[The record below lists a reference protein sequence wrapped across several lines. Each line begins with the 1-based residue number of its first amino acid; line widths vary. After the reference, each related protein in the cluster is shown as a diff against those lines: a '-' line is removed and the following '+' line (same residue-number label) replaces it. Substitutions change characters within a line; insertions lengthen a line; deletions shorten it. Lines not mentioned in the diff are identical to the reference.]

1 MASGRTTDAVRRP
14 LLLFVVTEDWY
25 FWSHRLPMAEA
36 AQTAGFDV
44 AVACRVDAHRAA
56 IEGRGI
62 RVMPLTRLRRSG
74 LNPLAEGRA
83 VVELVA
89 LYRRERPAVV
99 HHVAMKPVVYGALA
113 ARLTGVPGVVNAL
126 AGLGFVFTA
135 QSLKAR
141 LLRPVLSA
149 AFRLLLNQPGSR
161 LLVQNADD
169 AAAFARLVAPRR
181 IVLVPGSGVDVTAF
195 APTPERAGPPVALCV
210 ARLLWDKGIGELVEA
225 ARLLRDRGVP
235 LVVRIAGD
243 RDPANPR
250 CIPEA
255 TLDAWRAE
263 GVVELLGR
271 RDDIAALTAVAHI
284 AVLPSYREG
293 MPKSLLEAAA
303 CGRPLVTTDVPG
315 CRALVRDGV
324 TGLVVPARDA
334 GALADALARLA
345 QDGALRQRLG
355 AEARRE
361 AEEIY
366 STQAIGRAMVTLY
379 QQVLRRD
386 DP

>member
-1 MASGRTTDAVRRP
+1 MAPVGPRP

-36 AQTAGFDV
+36 AQAAGFDV

-62 RVMPLTRLRRSG
+62 RVLPLARLRRSG
-74 LNPLAEGRA
+74 LNPLAEARA
-83 VVELVA
+83 VAELA
-89 LYRRERPAVV
+89 TLYRRERPAVV

-113 ARLTGVPGVVNAL
+113 ARLAGVSGVVNAM

-135 QSLKAR
+135 TSLKAR

-149 AFRLLLNQPGSR
+149 AFRLLLNRPGSR

-169 AAAFARLVAPRR
+169 QAAFARLVAPRR
-181 IVLVPGSGVDVTAF
+181 IVLVPGSGVDVAAF
-195 APTPERAGPPVALCV
+195 APTPEPAAPPVVALCV

-225 ARLLRDRGVP
+225 ARLLRARGVP
-235 LVVRIAGD
+235 VVVRIAGD

-250 CIPEA
+250 CIPQA
-255 TLDAWRAE
+255 TLAAWQAE
-263 GVVELLGR
+263 GIVEFLGR
-271 RDDIAALTAVAHI
+271 RDDIAALTAAAHI

-303 CGRPLVTTDVPG
+303 CARPLVTTDVPG
-315 CRALVRDGV
+315 CRALVRDGEN
-324 TGLVVPARDA
+324 GLLVAPRDA

-345 QDGALRQRLG
+345 QDAALRRRMG

-361 AEEIY
+361 AEETY
-366 STQAIGRAMVTLY
+366 STQAIGNAVAALY
-379 QQVLRRD
+379 HAVLQGD